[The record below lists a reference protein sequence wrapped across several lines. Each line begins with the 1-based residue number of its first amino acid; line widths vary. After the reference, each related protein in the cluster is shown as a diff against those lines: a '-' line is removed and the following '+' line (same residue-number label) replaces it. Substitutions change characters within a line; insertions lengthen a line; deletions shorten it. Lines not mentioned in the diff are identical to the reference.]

1 MNSKTNRLNKKG
13 TERRSSDMT
22 TYSLLVRSEDRS
34 RGILETAIYLL
45 VALSVVISIWQFAQ
59 QTDRLQTN
67 GTAKPA
73 VIAVAAGGRV
83 HG

>member
-1 MNSKTNRLNKKG
+1 
-13 TERRSSDMT
+13 
-22 TYSLLVRSEDRS
+22 
-34 RGILETAIYLL
+34 

-59 QTDRLQTN
+59 QTDRLQTE

-73 VIAVAAGGRV
+73 VIAVAAAGRV